1 MIILGIILSNTSGI
15 LTLHYGKS
23 YWPTSISWNFP
34 EDSQHRSQLGICLV
48 MGIYKKQTWWGYN
61 GNIVETSWDIN
72 PGFSQA
78 RMNKQ
83 NPVHENMKVNHLQWK
98 LSRIYVPWRLLRI
111 GDPLW
116 KSIVF
121 SRNTSW
127 HDPKFQRFTIIFPLF
142 QGCWKPFPVD
152 DDRRVHDHPIY
163 IHISTD
169 IMIYELGFSLQTI
182 QYLQEV
188 STEVS
193 GCFHHQTWW
202 YHGVIRWI

>member
-127 HDPKFQRFTIIFPLF
+127 HDPKFQRFTIIFPF
-142 QGCWKPFPVD
+142 FRGVESPF
-152 DDRRVHDHPIY
+152 RLMMIGGFTTTLYIY
-163 IHISTD
+163 IY
-169 IMIYELGFSLQTI
+169 IYRYHDLTVIFAPNHSVSWKSLLKYI
-182 QYLQEV
+182 A
-188 STEVS
+188 
-193 GCFHHQTWW
+193 GCFHQQTWW
-202 YHGVIRWI
+202 YHGVMRWI